1 MRLDMIRIKAAQ
13 ISIGDVLCFPNP
25 SMDFEVV
32 CIYRRDDGRLVFNE
46 AAGWP
51 VEPSAYVFRKVA

>member
-13 ISIGDVLCFPNP
+13 ISIGDTLCFPNP

-32 CIYRRDDGRLVFNE
+32 CIYRRMDGRLVFNE
-46 AAGWP
+46 DAGWP
-51 VEPSAYVFRKVA
+51 VEPDAHVFRKVA